1 MPLSEERDVALQN
14 HRLNKRKLSENG
26 ENEKN
31 TKGCVQIILSVA
43 LQKPIWSTAVAELL
57 YTEADFCFFA
67 AMLANYYLDRTM
79 S

>member
-31 TKGCVQIILSVA
+31 TKGCVQIILSA
-43 LQKPIWSTAVAELL
+43 AEAHLNHCSGNAAVLSVE
-57 YTEADFCFFA
+57 D
-67 AMLANYYLDRTM
+67 
-79 S
+79 